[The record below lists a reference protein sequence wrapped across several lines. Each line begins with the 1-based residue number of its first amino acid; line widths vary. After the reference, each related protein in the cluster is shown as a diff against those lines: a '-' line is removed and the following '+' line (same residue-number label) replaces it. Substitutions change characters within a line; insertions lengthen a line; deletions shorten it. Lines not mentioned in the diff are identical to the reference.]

1 MERSSIN
8 IFSKPEEIDAV
19 IKSKL
24 AQFSTKGGK
33 QKNSLVKW
41 TDEEIDLRDSV
52 VIDYLTV
59 NCLSREQTARQ
70 LCDRWD
76 ISIGTA
82 RKYVNEAVIHFCNNV
97 VEEDAVIRKKM
108 FEEKLNSILQDA
120 VDNDDRQSALRAL
133 DIFAKTTGMYD
144 NKTDVNLT
152 VDGGISFEFGGE

>member
-1 MERSSIN
+1 MEKVN
-8 IFSKPEEIDAV
+8 IFSKPDEIDAV

-41 TDEEIDLRDSV
+41 SDEEIDLRDSV

-70 LCDRWD
+70 LSDRWD

-82 RKYVNEAVIHFCNNV
+82 RKYVNEAVIRFCNNA
-97 VEEDAVIRKKM
+97 VEEDAVIRRKM

-133 DIFAKTTGMYD
+133 DIFAKTTGMYE